1 MTKKIEV
8 GAVFEISWGE
18 TVTVLEYT
26 GGVDVVVVHNTT
38 LGNTSTV
45 NRSNLRAGNVKNPY
59 TPVVVGVGYTGEGK
73 FKRRT
78 HERTYQVWINMLKRC
93 YCSKHQ
99 ENNPSYIGCAVD
111 EEWHNFQNFAEWYH
125 SHPNYKW
132 GRYQIDKDILVPNN
146 KIYSSQ
152 NCTLVPAQL
161 NLIIGSDK
169 DERGGYGV
177 RKRKSGRY
185 EVRVIRFGKEHH
197 VGTFDT
203 YEEAHLAHLKA
214 RTDHW
219 EEFMASLPE
228 DAVEEKVKEAMRLR
242 IAKFRKLEEEKCT

>member
-1 MTKKIEV
+1 LGGI
-8 GAVFEISWGE
+8 FQISGGG

-26 GGVDVVVVHNTT
+26 GGVDVVVTHNTS

-45 NRSNLRAGNVKNPY
+45 YRGNLRKGSVKNPY
-59 TPVVVGVGYTGEGK
+59 TPAVVGVGYIGEGK

-99 ENNPSYIGCAVD
+99 ENNPSYIGCTVD
-111 EEWHNFQNFAEWYH
+111 EEWHNFQEFAEWYH
-125 SHPNYKW
+125 NHPNSKW
-132 GRYQIDKDILVPNN
+132 EGYQIDKDILIPNN

-152 NCTLVPAQL
+152 NCTLVPALL
-161 NLIIGSDK
+161 NNIVGSGK
-169 DERGGYGV
+169 DEGGRGYGV

-185 EVRVIRFGKEHH
+185 EVRVRRFGKEHH

-219 EEFMASLPE
+219 EEFMECLPE

-242 IAKFRKLEEEKCT
+242 IVKFRKLEEEKCT